1 VKTVAII
8 QPDTTVIAE
17 MITHDYIWR
26 GAGATCDE
34 AREAL
39 LSAWAQ
45 HRAQVVSQQPALAP
59 TLPEA
64 GQMQQHFKIRY
75 CEYTRGAGYRDEE
88 RLV

>member
-1 VKTVAII
+1 MAIVP
-8 QPDTTVIAE
+8 PDSIVIAE
-17 MITHDYIWR
+17 MITHDFIWR

-39 LSAWAQ
+39 LTAWAR
-45 HRAQVVSQQPALAP
+45 HRAHVVSQQPALGP

-64 GQMQQHFKIRY
+64 RQMQQHFKIRY
-75 CEYTRGAGYRDEE
+75 REYTRGAGYRDDE

>member
-1 VKTVAII
+1 MAIV
-8 QPDTTVIAE
+8 PPATTVIAE

-39 LSAWAQ
+39 LTAWAT
-45 HRAQVVSQQPALAP
+45 HRAHVVSLQPGLAP
-59 TLPEA
+59 SLPEA
-64 GQMQQHFKIRY
+64 AQMPQHFKIHYR
-75 CEYTRGAGYRDEE
+75 EFARGGGYRDDD

>member
-1 VKTVAII
+1 MAIVP
-8 QPDTTVIAE
+8 PDTIVIAE

-39 LSAWAQ
+39 LAAWTR
-45 HRAQVVSQQPALAP
+45 HRAAVVRQQPALAP
-59 TLPEA
+59 SLPEA
-64 GQMQQHFKIRY
+64 GRIPQHFAIRY
-75 CEYTRGAGYRDEE
+75 SEYTRGAGYRDGE